1 MVFRNHKF
9 FYFYV
14 LFTDLDFLFHFILG
28 IVVVALEYQ
37 DMDQLKFFE
46 GESKLMVAV
55 FSLFIGAFCGLLFL
69 ALTPL
74 LYVQT
79 INLITGLTTN
89 DRFAKQ
95 TNGIRE
101 SRTSAFSI
109 PFIESEQIPAS
120 LLEAASDA
128 SSIVRE
134 IKNTCFCFNKTVSL
148 IKNAGYEEMQR
159 TSTIRD

>member
-1 MVFRNHKF
+1 M
-9 FYFYV
+9 
-14 LFTDLDFLFHFILG
+14 
-28 IVVVALEYQ
+28 VALEYEEK
-37 DMDQLKFFE
+37 DKVEFFE
-46 GESKLMVAV
+46 GESKVIVAA
-55 FSLFIGAFCGLLFL
+55 FSLFIAAFCGLLFL

-79 INLITGLTTN
+79 INLMTGLTTN
-89 DRFAKQ
+89 DRYAKQ
-95 TNGIRE
+95 VHGIRE

-134 IKNTCFCFNKTVSL
+134 IKSTCFCFKKTVSL
-148 IKNAGYEEMQR
+148 VKNAGFEEMQR
-159 TSTIRD
+159 TSTVRD